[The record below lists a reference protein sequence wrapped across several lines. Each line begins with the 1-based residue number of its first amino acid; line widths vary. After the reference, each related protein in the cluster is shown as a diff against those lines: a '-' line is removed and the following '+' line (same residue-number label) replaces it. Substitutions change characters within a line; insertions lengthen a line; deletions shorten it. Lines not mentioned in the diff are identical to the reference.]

1 MATAPPTVKVGSS
14 ARRRSRPDGGS
25 TMICNGIDT
34 DQLAAFAGLVTSG
47 PEAVIVSTR
56 VRTRWEERY
65 RTHVAAEGFE
75 LGADRIPRSAT
86 LSVDRP
92 QELGGTDGGPAP
104 GELILAALG
113 SCVAQTFVEAA
124 AMTGV
129 RVDRLELAAQGNL
142 DLRGNAGVEGVRP
155 GLARIHLDVEV
166 ACDADEG
173 VVDALLADA
182 VRRSPIA
189 DSLAAGVQVRA
200 SVRQPHL
207 A

>member
-1 MATAPPTVKVGSS
+1 
-14 ARRRSRPDGGS
+14 
-25 TMICNGIDT
+25 MICNGIDT
-34 DQLAAFAGLVTSG
+34 DQLAAFAGMVTSG
-47 PEAVIVSTR
+47 PDAGIVAAQ

-75 LGADRIPRSAT
+75 LGSDPIPRSAT
-86 LSVDRP
+86 LAVDRP
-92 QELGGTDGGPAP
+92 QELGGTDVGPAP

-113 SCVAQTFVEAA
+113 SCVAQTFIEAA

-129 RVDRLELAAQGNL
+129 RVDRLEIAAVGHL
-142 DLRGNAGVEGVRP
+142 DLRGNAGVEEVRA
-155 GLARIHLDVEV
+155 GLTRIHLDVEV
-166 ACDADEG
+166 ACDADEE
-173 VVDALLADA
+173 VVDGLLADA

-189 DSLAAGVQVRA
+189 DSLTAGVQVGA

>member
-1 MATAPPTVKVGSS
+1 
-14 ARRRSRPDGGS
+14 
-25 TMICNGIDT
+25 MICNGIDT
-34 DQLAAFAGLVTSG
+34 DQLAAFAGMVTSG
-47 PEAVIVSTR
+47 PEAGIVSAH

-65 RTHVAAEGFE
+65 HTHVAAEGFE
-75 LGADRIPRSAT
+75 LHDDRIPRSAT

-92 QELGGTDGGPAP
+92 QALGGSDRGPAP

-113 SCVAQTFVEAA
+113 SCVAQTFIEAA

-129 RVDRLELAAQGNL
+129 RVDRLEIAAEAHL

-155 GLARIHLDVEV
+155 GLTRIHLDVEV
-166 ACDADEG
+166 ESDADED
-173 VVDALLADA
+173 VVVALLADA

-189 DSLAAGVQVRA
+189 DSLTAGVQVGA
-200 SVRQPHL
+200 SVRLPHP